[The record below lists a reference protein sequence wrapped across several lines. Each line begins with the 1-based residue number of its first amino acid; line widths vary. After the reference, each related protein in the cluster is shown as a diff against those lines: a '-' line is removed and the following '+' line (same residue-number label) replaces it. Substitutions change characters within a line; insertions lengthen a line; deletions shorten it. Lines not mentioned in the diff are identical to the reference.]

1 MVWREIDPVGI
12 HQIGRQRRNRCK
24 EGSSSKPNYG
34 LGSNLRQAERSTPM
48 IDANVLRATGTIM
61 VAFVGLATVL
71 VGVGVGVV
79 SHSGDDV
86 VLTIEFVEAPA
97 TGSHVP

>member
-1 MVWREIDPVGI
+1 
-12 HQIGRQRRNRCK
+12 
-24 EGSSSKPNYG
+24 
-34 LGSNLRQAERSTPM
+34 M